1 MSLQD
6 MKRQIQSV
14 DNTAKMTGAMQTISA
29 VKLSRARERLDRIR
43 PYTDNMQQMMRDIA
57 SRAGGGNPLLS
68 GREEVRNVAVCTVTS
83 DRGLAGPFNA
93 QVLRQTMQFRQEQ
106 DTDIVQVVTGRKGV
120 EFFRFGKMSIEEAF
134 IGFSDGPT
142 FEKAQE
148 IGRHLTQLF
157 EDEEADEVYLVY
169 NQFQS
174 ALVQRP
180 TVTRLLP
187 AAPDDAGEED
197 EEDEDG
203 KEDEDGNNIPF
214 EFVPEAEELL
224 DRLVP
229 KYVET
234 LVFRALFES
243 AAGEHGS
250 RMSAMK
256 SATDA
261 AHEMSEDLKQQMNK
275 ARQAAITQEI
285 IEIAA
290 AAEALGS

>member
-43 PYTDNMQQMMRDIA
+43 PYTDNMQQMMQDIA
-57 SRAGGGNPLLS
+57 SRAGGKNPLLA
-68 GREEVRNVAVCTVTS
+68 GREEVRNVAVCTITS

-93 QVLRQTMQFRQEQ
+93 QVLRRTMQFRQEQ
-106 DTDIVQVVTGRKGV
+106 DADIVQVVTGRKAV
-120 EFFRFGKMSIEEAF
+120 EFFRFGRVSLEEVF
-134 IGFSDGPT
+134 TGFSDEPS

-148 IGRHLTQLF
+148 IGRYLTQLF
-157 EDEEADEVYLVY
+157 EDEEADEVHLVY
-169 NQFQS
+169 NQFKS
-174 ALVQRP
+174 ALVQRA

-187 AAPDDAGEED
+187 AAPEDTDEEED
-197 EEDEDG
+197 EADG
-203 KEDEDGNNIPF
+203 EGEERGNPF
-214 EFVPEAEELL
+214 EFIPDAEVLL
-224 DRLVP
+224 ERLVP

-234 LVFRALFES
+234 LLFRALFES

-261 AHEMSEDLKQQMNK
+261 AHEMSDDLKQQMNK

-290 AAEALGS
+290 AAEALGT

>member
-1 MSLQD
+1 

-43 PYTDNMQQMMRDIA
+43 PYTDNMQQMMQDIA
-57 SRAGGGNPLLS
+57 SRAGGKNPLLA
-68 GREEVRNVAVCTVTS
+68 GREEVRNVAVCTITS

-93 QVLRQTMQFRQEQ
+93 QVLRRTMQFRQEQ
-106 DTDIVQVVTGRKGV
+106 DADIVQVVTGRKAV
-120 EFFRFGKMSIEEAF
+120 EFFRFGRVSLEEVF
-134 IGFSDGPT
+134 TGFSDEPS

-148 IGRHLTQLF
+148 IGRYLTQLF
-157 EDEEADEVYLVY
+157 EDEEADEVHLVY
-169 NQFQS
+169 NQFKS
-174 ALVQRP
+174 ALVQRA

-187 AAPDDAGEED
+187 AAPEDTEEEDDD
-197 EEDEDG
+197 EEDGEG
-203 KEDEDGNNIPF
+203 EERSAPF
-214 EFVPEAEELL
+214 EFIPDAEVILE
-224 DRLVP
+224 RLVP

-234 LVFRALFES
+234 LIFRALFES

-290 AAEALGS
+290 AAEALGG

>member
-43 PYTDNMQQMMRDIA
+43 PYTDNMQQMMQDIA
-57 SRAGGGNPLLS
+57 SRAGGKNPLLA
-68 GREEVRNVAVCTVTS
+68 GREEVRNVAVCTITS

-93 QVLRQTMQFRQEQ
+93 QVLRRTMEFRQEQ
-106 DTDIVQVVTGRKGV
+106 DVDIVQVVTGRKAV
-120 EFFRFGKMSIEEAF
+120 EFFRFGRISVEEAF
-134 IGFSDGPT
+134 TGFSDEPS

-157 EDEEADEVYLVY
+157 EDEEADEVHLVY
-169 NQFQS
+169 NQFKS
-174 ALVQRP
+174 ALVQRA

-187 AAPDDAGEED
+187 AAPENTDEEED
-197 EEDEDG
+197 EEDGEG
-203 KEDEDGNNIPF
+203 GERSAPF
-214 EFVPEAEELL
+214 EFIPDAEVILE
-224 DRLVP
+224 RLVP

-234 LVFRALFES
+234 LIFRALFES

-261 AHEMSEDLKQQMNK
+261 ANEMSEDLKQQMNK

-290 AAEALGS
+290 AAEALGG

>member
-1 MSLQD
+1 MGLQD
-6 MKRQIQSV
+6 MKRQIESIQ
-14 DNTAKMTGAMQTISA
+14 NTAKMTGAMQTISA
-29 VKLSRARERLDRIR
+29 VKLSRARDRLGKIR
-43 PYTDNMQQMMRDIA
+43 PYTDNMQQMMQDIA
-57 SRAGGGNPLLS
+57 SRAGGDNPLLV
-68 GREEVRNVAVCTVTS
+68 GREEVSNVAVCTVTS

-93 QVLRQTMQFRQEQ
+93 QVLRLTMDFHQEQ
-106 DTDIVQVVTGRKGV
+106 SAGIVQVVTGRKAI
-120 EFFRFGKMSIEEAF
+120 EFFRFGGVNIEESF
-134 IGFSDGPT
+134 VGFSDSPS

-157 EDEEADEVYLVY
+157 EDEEADEVHLIY

-180 TVTRLLP
+180 TRTRLLP
-187 AAPDDAGEED
+187 VAPEGMDEEESEEEEGEE
-197 EEDEDG
+197 ESG
-203 KEDEDGNNIPF
+203 SSVPF
-214 EFVPEAEELL
+214 EFVPEADQLL

-234 LVFRALFES
+234 VVFRALFES

-250 RMSAMK
+250 RMTAMK

-261 AHEMSEDLKQQMNK
+261 ANEMAEDLQQQMNK
-275 ARQAAITQEI
+275 ARQQAITQEI

-290 AAEALGS
+290 AAEALGG

>member
-43 PYTDNMQQMMRDIA
+43 PYTDNMHQMMQDIA
-57 SRAGGGNPLLS
+57 SRAGGKNPLLA
-68 GREEVRNVAVCTVTS
+68 GREEVNNVAICTITS

-93 QVLRQTMQFRQEQ
+93 QVLRRTMEFRQEQ
-106 DTDIVQVVTGRKGV
+106 DADIVQVVTGRKAV
-120 EFFRFGKMSIEEAF
+120 EFFRFGRMSLEEAF
-134 IGFSDGPT
+134 TGFSDEPS

-148 IGRHLTQLF
+148 IGRHLTRLF

-187 AAPDDAGEED
+187 AAPDDMDGED
-197 EEDEDG
+197 EEEG
-203 KEDEDGNNIPF
+203 EEEGGAPF

-224 DRLVP
+224 ERLVP

-234 LVFRALFES
+234 LLFRALFES

-261 AHEMSEDLKQQMNK
+261 ANEMSEDLKQQMNK

-290 AAEALGS
+290 AAEALGG

>member
-29 VKLSRARERLDRIR
+29 VKFSRARERLDRIR
-43 PYTDNMQQMMRDIA
+43 PYTDNMQQMMQDIA
-57 SRAGGGNPLLS
+57 SRAGGDNPLLA
-68 GREEVRNVAVCTVTS
+68 GREEVNNVAVCTITS

-93 QVLRQTMQFRQEQ
+93 QVLRRTMEFRQEQ
-106 DTDIVQVVTGRKGV
+106 DANVVQVVTGRKAV
-120 EFFRFGKMSIEEAF
+120 EFFRFGRINLEETF
-134 IGFSDGPT
+134 TGFSDEPS

-148 IGRHLTQLF
+148 IGRHLTRLF

-169 NQFQS
+169 NQFRS
-174 ALVQRP
+174 ALVQRA

-187 AAPDDAGEED
+187 AAPDDVGEED
-197 EEDEDG
+197 EEDGEEEG
-203 KEDEDGNNIPF
+203 GNPF
-214 EFVPEAEELL
+214 EFIPEAEELL
-224 DRLVP
+224 ERLVP

-234 LVFRALFES
+234 LLFRALFES

-261 AHEMSEDLKQQMNK
+261 ANEMSEDLKQQMNK

-285 IEIAA
+285 IEIAS

>member
-43 PYTDNMQQMMRDIA
+43 PYTDNMQQMMQDIA
-57 SRAGGGNPLLS
+57 SRAGGKNPLLA
-68 GREEVRNVAVCTVTS
+68 GREEVRNVAVCTITS

-93 QVLRQTMQFRQEQ
+93 QVLRRTMEFRQEQ
-106 DTDIVQVVTGRKGV
+106 DVDIVQVVTGRKAV
-120 EFFRFGKMSIEEAF
+120 EFFRFGRISVEEAF
-134 IGFSDGPT
+134 TGFSDEPS

-157 EDEEADEVYLVY
+157 EDEEADEVHLIY

-187 AAPDDAGEED
+187 AAPDDMGEED
-197 EEDEDG
+197 EEDGEEG
-203 KEDEDGNNIPF
+203 EERGAPF
-214 EFVPEAEELL
+214 EFVPDAETIL

-234 LVFRALFES
+234 VVFRALFES

-261 AHEMSEDLKQQMNK
+261 ANEMSEDLKQQMNK

-290 AAEALGS
+290 AAEALGG